1 MNMLKRLMALL
12 LAVLMLG
19 AAALA
24 ETGDDDV
31 LATVNG
37 SPLTRADY
45 QGYLDTLVNYYANY
59 GYDTTDA
66 TILSTLQVFAL
77 QTGIE
82 YLVMDQKIA
91 ELGLSLTDEEK
102 TAAADNAAEQWAS
115 TIEDGLTYYGITA
128 ESTEEERAETLLS
141 VLAELET
148 MGYTEESFTADAV
161 KYAAYDK
168 LFAHLTKDVNV
179 TDEEVQAYFNSL
191 VEADKATYA
200 NDAAAY
206 EQLQYMNQLYAM
218 YGMTD
223 YVTECYYKP
232 EGYRKVTHIL
242 LTADEA
248 LLSAY
253 TDVQATYEEQQN
265 ALEEGGEIEGDI
277 ITAEDVENARLAVLA
292 NVQPTVDEIKQKLAD
307 GATFAE
313 LIPLYTTDPG
323 MQDEAAIAE
332 GYEVHMDSVNWVIPF
347 RDQAFTVSSIGDVTE
362 PVVTD
367 YGVHI
372 LQYVA
377 DVPGGAVELTD
388 DLRASFLT
396 ALLASAQD
404 EAYYTAIEGW
414 VNEATVE
421 YSDEAKTIMGQA
433 ETADTEPAATTEAE

>member
-253 TDVQATYEEQQN
+253 ADVQATYEEQQN
-265 ALEEGGEIEGDI
+265 TLEEGGEIEGDI

-388 DLRASFLT
+388 DLRAAFLT

-421 YSDEAKTIMGQA
+421 YSDEAKAIMGQ
-433 ETADTEPAATTEAE
+433 ADTEPAATTEAE

>member
-37 SPLTRADY
+37 SPLTRAEY
-45 QGYLDTLVNYYANY
+45 QSYLDTLVNYYANY

-66 TILSTLQVFAL
+66 SILSTLQVFAL

-82 YLVMDQKIA
+82 YIVMDQKIA

-102 TAAADNAAEQWAS
+102 AAAADNAAEQWAS

-128 ESTEEERAETLLS
+128 ESTEEERAATLLS

-148 MGYTEESFTADAV
+148 MGYTEESYTADAV
-161 KYAAYDK
+161 KYTAYDK
-168 LFAHLTKDVNV
+168 LFAHLTKDVNI

-206 EQLQYMNQLYAM
+206 EQLEYMNQLYAM

-253 TDVQATYEEQQN
+253 ADVQATYEEQQN
-265 ALEEGGEIEGDI
+265 TLEEGGEIEGEI

-313 LIPLYTTDPG
+313 LIPQYTNDPG

-347 RDQAFTVSSIGDVTE
+347 RDQAFTVSNIGDVTE

-377 DVPGGAVELTD
+377 DVPGGATELTD
-388 DLRASFLT
+388 DLRAAFLT

-404 EAYYTAIEGW
+404 DAYYTAIEGW

-433 ETADTEPAATTEAE
+433 ETADTTEAE